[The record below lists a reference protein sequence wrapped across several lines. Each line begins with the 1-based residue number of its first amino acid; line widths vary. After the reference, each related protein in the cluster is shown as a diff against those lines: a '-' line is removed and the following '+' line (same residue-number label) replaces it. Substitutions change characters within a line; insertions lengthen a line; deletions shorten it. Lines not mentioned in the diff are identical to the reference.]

1 MCIYIHYIIG
11 TQKHYAYDNLLT
23 RKKLSKEPFSMY
35 SVTIITGLPKR
46 KINDKYTY
54 ASTCLIGLNH
64 RTYLYNTL

>member
-1 MCIYIHYIIG
+1 
-11 TQKHYAYDNLLT
+11 
-23 RKKLSKEPFSMY
+23 MY

-54 ASTCLIGLNH
+54 ASTFLIGLKH